1 MGDNTVQAIY
11 VPSTETRQQP
21 KPHTVYGVQV
31 KAAVQT
37 WQVWKR
43 YSDFVKLHDQ
53 FLSIFPQ
60 SPPPQ
65 PLPARRIFP
74 PTFSDAG
81 RVDERRRGLENY
93 LRAILSSRDDRWR
106 QTDLWKDFLGTP
118 KGRGVNTFTSES
130 WLDEYNGLTAITREV
145 RSLVNKR
152 STHIARNEISAAHN
166 CTVQAKKQLITLSSR
181 LSQLDSTL
189 SQLDDMAEGEERR
202 RQDMLA
208 TLKEERDTLMTLV
221 LSAKQQQE
229 QLFQRQETEA
239 HVSDADEKKK
249 QDQASLL
256 PHQKRQNSTIGTGR
270 AFGAAAKQRAQE
282 TQVTRGLDNDGL
294 LQYQQQTMQEQ
305 DKQVEQFSTL
315 LARQKQLGIAIGDE
329 LEVQNQILDELDH
342 DVGRTAM
349 KLKFANKKLAT
360 IK

>member
-81 RVDERRRGLENY
+81 RIDERRRGLEAY

-106 QTDLWKDFLGTP
+106 QTDLWRDFLGMP

-130 WLDEYNGLTAITREV
+130 WLDEYNGLMAVTRDV

-181 LSQLDSTL
+181 LNQLESTL
-189 SQLDDMAEGEERR
+189 SQLEDMAEGEQRR

-208 TLKEERDTLMTLV
+208 SLKEERDTLMTLV

-229 QLFQRQETEA
+229 QLFQRQTPKSYA
-239 HVSDADEKKK
+239 SDADEKN
-249 QDQASLL
+249 DPTSPPSL
-256 PHQKRQNSTIGTGR
+256 PQQKRQNTIGTGR

-294 LQYQQQTMQEQ
+294 LQYQQQTMQDQ

-349 KLKFANKKLAT
+349 KLKFANKKLGT